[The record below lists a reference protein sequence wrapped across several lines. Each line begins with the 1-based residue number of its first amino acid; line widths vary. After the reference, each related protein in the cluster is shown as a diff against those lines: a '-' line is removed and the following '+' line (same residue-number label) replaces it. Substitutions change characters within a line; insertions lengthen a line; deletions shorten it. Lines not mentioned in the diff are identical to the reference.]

1 MGKIA
6 SEGTTMTILKAK
18 VGSKL
23 VVHSPKEF
31 ADTAERYF
39 IQSSRCLL
47 GEASYLLKMDIA
59 ATYIVISFRKAIK
72 KLICL
77 RAWAFTE
84 VAGCFRRLDC

>member
-1 MGKIA
+1 MGKIV
-6 SEGTTMTILKAK
+6 SEGTTMTNLEAK
-18 VGSKL
+18 VSSKL

-31 ADTAERYF
+31 ADTAESYF

-47 GEASYLLKMDIA
+47 DEASYLLKMDIVV
-59 ATYIVISFRKAIK
+59 TDIVISFRKAIK

-77 RAWAFTE
+77 RAWAFAE